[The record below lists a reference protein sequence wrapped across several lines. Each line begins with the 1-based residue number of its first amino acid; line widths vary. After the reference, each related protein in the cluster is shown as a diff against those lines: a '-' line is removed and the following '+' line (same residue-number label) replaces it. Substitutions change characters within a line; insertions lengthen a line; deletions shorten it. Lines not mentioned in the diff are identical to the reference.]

1 MTSRVGRTAGALRS
15 RPIGNLASNPSTAVP
30 VWLIVPTEAVPVV
43 QALPVTVRLT
53 KPCTAIGEPPRPM
66 PFMPPVVKGT
76 TRFAG
81 GGVEQGAKSHT
92 FERPWT
98 GIVPTPLPSAS
109 NEKLPTPFVASST
122 ETPMIGKAAESVTGI
137 TPEKLKMPAV
147 RFEIEVP
154 VTSAEPVSL

>member
-1 MTSRVGRTAGALRS
+1 VHGDRRAA
-15 RPIGNLASNPSTAVP
+15 
-30 VWLIVPTEAVPVV
+30 
-43 QALPVTVRLT
+43 
-53 KPCTAIGEPPRPM
+53 
-66 PFMPPVVKGT
+66 
-76 TRFAG
+76 
-81 GGVEQGAKSHT
+81 EQGAKSHT

-98 GIVPTPLPSAS
+98 SIVPTPLPSAS
-109 NEKLPTPFVASST
+109 NEKLPTPFVESST